1 MSGRKQAAN
10 TEILTQKIIENCK
23 IENFMRIILQQDIST
38 LGQKLDIKEVR
49 DGYAR
54 NFLFPKGLAKPAT
67 KNALDSLAMQ
77 KIKEEKRKTDEK
89 TMYQKIAETI
99 SALTLHFKVKVGEK
113 GKAFGSVTAVKI
125 RDELKKQKIDVE
137 KDWIEL
143 EGPIKTIGEKTVKIK
158 FPCEITGEIK
168 VAVEAE

>member
-1 MSGRKQAAN
+1 MK
-10 TEILTQKIIENCK
+10 
-23 IENFMRIILQQDIST
+23 IILQQDIYK
-38 LGQKLDIKEVR
+38 LGQKLDVKNVR

-54 NFLFPKGLAKPAT
+54 NFLFPKRLARPAT
-67 KNALDSLAMQ
+67 KNALDSLTAQ
-77 KIKEEKRKTDEK
+77 KTKEEKRKTDER
-89 TMYQKIAETI
+89 TIYQKIAETV

-143 EGPIKTIGEKTVKIK
+143 EGPIKTTGEKMITIK
-158 FPCEITGEIK
+158 FPREIKGEVK